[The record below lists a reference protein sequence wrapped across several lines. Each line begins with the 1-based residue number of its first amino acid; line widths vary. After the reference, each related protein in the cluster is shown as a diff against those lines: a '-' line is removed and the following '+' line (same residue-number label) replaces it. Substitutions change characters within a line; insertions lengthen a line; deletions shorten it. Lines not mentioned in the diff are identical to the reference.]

1 MSNDQTIK
9 AGDIIEWTDG
19 KRDYIFRHPVTGQ
32 LGVNACARSYVD
44 RGDKNYGDELYLLLD
59 VDMSDVTIVD
69 HYGDGSS
76 IDGCRWYESQKIAEE
91 VR

>member
-1 MSNDQTIK
+1 MASGTTSSGILSLVS
-9 AGDIIEWTDG
+9 W
-19 KRDYIFRHPVTGQ
+19 
-32 LGVNACARSYVD
+32 GVNACARSYVD

-76 IDGCRWYESQKIAEE
+76 IDGCRWYESQKTAEE